1 MILTFII
8 PGEPSGQ
15 GRPRFTTINGHAKAY
30 DPEKS
35 RNYKAYVKLLALQAV
50 NEINWK
56 CTDKPIRMTIVASC
70 SIPKSATKKFRQMAL
85 AGFERPT
92 KKPDVDNIYKGI
104 ADALTGIAYKDDK
117 QIVSAEIYKN
127 YAETAQV
134 EVWIYEN
141 ATNEF

>member
-1 MILTFII
+1 MILKFII
-8 PGEPSGQ
+8 PGEPNGQ

-35 RNYKAYVKLLALQAV
+35 RNYKAFVKYVAIDAV
-50 NEINWK
+50 RKIGWE
-56 CTDKPIRMTIVASC
+56 CTDKPIRMTIIASC
-70 SIPKSATKKFRQMAL
+70 SIPKSATKKFRQQAL
-85 AGFERPT
+85 AGLERPT

-134 EVWIYEN
+134 EVWVYDH